1 METLFLVRDPSKQG
15 LTNAV
20 QGAGYYTVC
29 APDADTALTL
39 VGALRANLFI
49 IDVGDP
55 AVIGERALERLRA
68 LRNYRHTPV
77 ILIGARRAQYQQL
90 ARRVGVGEVMLAGED
105 GEDHLLPRVG
115 QLLLERRAAEAVNE
129 VVEPF
134 AWERAA
140 DVERTRDEVVP
151 TATIRRWIAS
161 DVRCAR
167 N

>member
-20 QGAGYYTVC
+20 QRARYYTVC
-29 APDADTALTL
+29 APDADTALNL
-39 VGALRANLFI
+39 LGALRANLFI
-49 IDVGDP
+49 IDVGP

-68 LRNYRHTPV
+68 LRDYRHTPV
-77 ILIGARRAQYQQL
+77 ILIGARRAQYRQL

-105 GEDHLLPRVG
+105 GADHLLPRVR

-140 DVERTRDEVVP
+140 DVERTRVEVVP